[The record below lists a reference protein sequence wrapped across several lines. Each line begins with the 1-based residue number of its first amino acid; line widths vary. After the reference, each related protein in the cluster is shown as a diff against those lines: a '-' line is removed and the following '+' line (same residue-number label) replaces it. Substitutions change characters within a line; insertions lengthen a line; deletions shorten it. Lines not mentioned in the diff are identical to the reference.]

1 MAIEIKVPSVGESI
15 TEVTLTSWAK
25 EDGEY
30 VEEGDILCEIE
41 SDKATVELPAESS
54 GVLKRTASEGS
65 DLEIGAVIGTLDDS
79 QSKSKSSSSKS
90 DNSESPKN
98 DSQESPSKTGE
109 SIDIKV
115 PSVGESISE
124 VTLSS
129 WAVEDGAQVN
139 EGDILCEIESD
150 KATVELPA
158 ESSGIISIKADE
170 GSELKIGA
178 VIASLAKTKGGN
190 SQSNKTDSQPN
201 ESKQSDESSSK
212 MNGVASPA
220 AKKILSEKGIDPNS
234 VKGSGKDGRITK
246 EDALNAKA
254 KPEKDESSQSKPKE
268 SSGQEKEN
276 FSVAGSREIKREK
289 MTRLRK
295 TIAKRLTEAKNST
308 AMLTTFNEVDM
319 KPLMDLRK
327 KYQDQFV
334 KTHDIKLG
342 FMSLFTKACCLA
354 MRNHPL
360 VNAQIEGEE
369 LVIPQYVD
377 MGIAVSA
384 PKGLVVP
391 VIRNAE
397 SMGLAQIEKEIKRL
411 AVKARDGKLSVD
423 EMSGGSFTITN
434 GGVFGSMLSTPI
446 LNIPQ
451 SAILGMH
458 NIVER
463 PWVVDGKIEIRPIMY
478 IALSYDHRIIDGKD
492 SVGFLK
498 TVKELLEDP
507 ARMILDI

>member
-1 MAIEIKVPSVGESI
+1 MSIEIKVPVIGESI
-15 TEVTLTSWAK
+15 TEVTLVTWHK
-25 EDGEY
+25 DDGEF
-30 VEEGDILCEIE
+30 VEEGDILCDIE

-54 GVLKRTASEGS
+54 GVLKRSVEEGS
-65 DLEIGAVIGTLDDS
+65 DLPIGAVIGTLDTDAKGDTPVAS
-79 QSKSKSSSSKS
+79 ASEAAPQSST
-90 DNSESPKN
+90 PR
-98 DSQESPSKTGE
+98 PTGE
-109 SIDIKV
+109 NIDIKV
-115 PSVGESISE
+115 PVIGESITE
-124 VTLSS
+124 VSLTNWSV
-129 WAVEDGAQVN
+129 ADGDFVN

-158 ESSGIISIKADE
+158 ESSGVITLKVEE
-170 GSELKIGA
+170 GTDLAIGA
-178 VIASLAKTKGGN
+178 VIASLAVSEGGAPQA
-190 SQSNKTDSQPN
+190 SESSVETSSQP
-201 ESKQSDESSSK
+201 QASSHAP
-212 MNGVASPA
+212 GGHASPA
-220 AKKILSEKGIDPNS
+220 AKKILAEKGMD
-234 VKGSGKDGRITK
+234 GSTISGTGKDGRITK
-246 EDALNAKA
+246 ADALAANKPAPAKQAPAKKEAATNAA
-254 KPEKDESSQSKPKE
+254 PT
-268 SSGQEKEN
+268 
-276 FSVAGSREIKREK
+276 FVAGSREIKREK

-319 KPLMDLRK
+319 KPLMDMRK

-334 KTHDIKLG
+334 KAHDVKLG
-342 FMSLFTKACCLA
+342 FMSLFTKACCVA
-354 MRNHPL
+354 MQKHPL
-360 VNAQIEGEE
+360 VNAQIDGDD

-391 VIRNAE
+391 VLRNAE
-397 SMGLAQIEKEIKRL
+397 SMSLATIEKEIKRL
-411 AVKARDGKLSVD
+411 AIKARDGKLSVD

-451 SAILGMH
+451 SGILGMH

-478 IALSYDHRIIDGKD
+478 IALSYDHRVIDGKD